1 MPNCGHK
8 LTTRINSNG
17 GVGLFKGIFYFIGLR
32 VLQNDDFISSYQ
44 IGTNQKILISNISGN
59 VDAKT
64 NYNGKSIENHLSY
77 NFIDSGKKV
86 LKHND
91 IFDSLVLK
99 YRVKLVR
106 IQER

>member
-1 MPNCGHK
+1 M
-8 LTTRINSNG
+8 
-17 GVGLFKGIFYFIGLR
+17 IFIP
-32 VLQNDDFISSYQ
+32 ISSYQ

-91 IFDSLVLK
+91 ISFGFMLIFLVLSPK
-99 YRVKLVR
+99 KF
-106 IQER
+106 